1 VEEFSFGCL
10 STTKVDVAPARFGHF
25 CAMVLAIA
33 LPALSTLAAA
43 AAPPPP
49 PAPNVV
55 AATAPLRTV
64 AATTHS
70 AKPASPAPGA
80 KPLAATP
87 PMGWNSWDAYGFTI
101 TEADF
106 KANVAVLAK
115 LRQFGWTYAVI
126 DEGWYMGNPAGA
138 KLEQRDYKLDGHGLL
153 MPSVDRFPTAKD
165 GTGLAPLAAWTHAQG
180 LKFGIHII
188 RGIPKAAVH
197 DNLPVA
203 GSNFHAT
210 DAADTSDLCPWDDG
224 NYGVKDNAAGQA
236 YYDSM
241 LKQYAAW
248 GLDFIKVDCI
258 SDHPYKGAEIRQ
270 IATAI
275 KHSGRPIVL
284 SLSPGPTQ
292 LSHAAEV
299 AEYSQ
304 MWRISNDIWDGWS
317 FPPVK
322 PGDDFPNGIVTAF
335 DNLAKWSPHA
345 RPGNWPDADMLP
357 WGALKPNP
365 GWGNARQSRLTH
377 DEQQTQFVLWS
388 IARSPLILGANLTQL
403 DEFSRV
409 LISNRALIDVNQK
422 STSSHPLDKLPAGM
436 ENIRVWL
443 ASGGVVAIFN
453 LSADPQSVHATW
465 PQLGLPAG
473 AHTVRNLLDGK
484 NLPAS
489 PEIKIELP
497 AHGSAI
503 YRVL

>member
-1 VEEFSFGCL
+1 MVQSFLNCVGTATG
-10 STTKVDVAPARFGHF
+10 SPT
-25 CAMVLAIA
+25 IA
-33 LPALSTLAAA
+33 LAKAAALPLARAATAFALVAATLAFATPVDTAAA
-43 AAPPPP
+43 AAS
-49 PAPNVV
+49 NG
-55 AATAPLRTV
+55 AAVKA
-64 AATTHS
+64 
-70 AKPASPAPGA
+70 
-80 KPLAATP
+80 LAATP

-115 LRQFGWTYAVI
+115 IRQFGWTYAVI
-126 DEGWYMGNPAGA
+126 DEGWYMGNPAGE
-138 KLEQRDYKLDGHGLL
+138 KLEQRDYKLDDHGLL
-153 MPSVDRFPTAKD
+153 VPSLDRFPSAKT
-165 GTGLAPLAAWTHAQG
+165 GTGLAPLAAWTHSQG

-188 RGIPKAAVH
+188 RGIPKAAVR
-197 DNLPVA
+197 DNVAIA

-210 DAADTSDLCPWDDG
+210 DAADTNDLCPWDDG
-224 NYGVKDNAAGQA
+224 NYGIKDNAAGQA

-241 LKQYAAW
+241 LKQYAGW

-258 SDHPYKGAEIRQ
+258 SDHPYKAAEIRQ
-270 IATAI
+270 IAMAI

-292 LSHAAEV
+292 LAHAAEV

-322 PGDDFPNGIVTAF
+322 PGDDFPNGVVTAF

-345 RPGNWPDADMLP
+345 KPGNWPDADMLP

-365 GWGNARQSRLTH
+365 GWGSARQSRLTH

-403 DEFSRV
+403 DEFTRV
-409 LISNRALIDVNQK
+409 LVTNRALIDVNQK
-422 STSSHPLDKLPAGM
+422 STSSHPVEKLPAGL
-436 ENIRVWL
+436 ENVRVWI
-443 ASGGVVAIFN
+443 ASGGVIALFN
-453 LSADPQSVHATW
+453 LSANPQKIHARW
-465 PQLGLPAG
+465 DQLGLPAG
-473 AHTVRNLLDGK
+473 SHTARNLLDTK
-484 NLPAS
+484 TMAAA
-489 PEIKIELP
+489 PEINIELP

-503 YRVL
+503 YRLL